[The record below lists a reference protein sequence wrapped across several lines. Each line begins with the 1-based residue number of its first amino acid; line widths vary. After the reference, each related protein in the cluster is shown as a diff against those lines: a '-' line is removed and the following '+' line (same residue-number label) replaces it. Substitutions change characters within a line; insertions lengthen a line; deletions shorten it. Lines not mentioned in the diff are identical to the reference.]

1 MPSNTNRQAH
11 RANQALHAFQAGYD
25 AKQHQPESCDEGS
38 QKRIVT
44 LTHEDC
50 THLFLVECFPG
61 CYRLCVSDGRF
72 HEHTNCTRVDRADVE
87 DFYYNAYDYTDED
100 DEVLL
105 YQIMTAIAAIKL
117 FDGMRKFVAWEE
129 V

>member
-1 MPSNTNRQAH
+1 MPSNTKRQAH
-11 RANQALHAFQAGYD
+11 RAHRAQHAFQAGYD
-25 AKQHQPESCDEGS
+25 AKQHQPESCDDGS

-44 LTHEDC
+44 LIHEDC
-50 THLFLVECFPG
+50 THLSLVEYLPG

-72 HEHTNCTRVDRADVE
+72 HANTHCTRVDPADIV
-87 DFYYNAYDYTDED
+87 DYYYNAYNYTDED

-117 FDGMRKFVAWEE
+117 FDGMRKFVGWEE